1 MVLEKVLPVSCD
13 GFKLQ
18 CGSAVPETVKG
29 IAVLLHGIPSTSPP
43 DPEDRG
49 YPGLALDFAARDWAA
64 VWADMR
70 AVRES
75 EGFFSIEGWVRDAEA
90 IIAAACSLEVAAEVP
105 LALVGSSAGGAV
117 SAEAVRRGAPVDAL
131 VLLAAPASW
140 LSFASD
146 PHLGLKRITEEA
158 GLRVAPEVL
167 EDPIAWALEFEGVTT
182 ESSIREVHIPILI
195 MHGTADDVVP
205 VDHAERI
212 ASRAP
217 EAELHILEGAPHHLR
232 RDPRA
237 QGLMFDWLDRTL
249 R

>member
-1 MVLEKVLPVSCD
+1 MVVEKALPLTCD

-18 CGSAVPETVKG
+18 CGSAVPDEVKG
-29 IAVLLHGIPSTSPP
+29 IAVLLHGIPSISPP
-43 DPEDRG
+43 DPDDKG
-49 YPGLALDFAARDWAA
+49 YPGLALDFAARGWAA

-90 IIAAACSLEVAAEVP
+90 VIAAACSLEVAGEVP
-105 LALVGSSAGGAV
+105 LAVVGSSAGGAV
-117 SAEAVRRGAPVDAL
+117 SVEAIRRGAPVDAL
-131 VLLAAPASW
+131 ALLAAPASW
-140 LSFASD
+140 LSFADD

-158 GLRVAPEVL
+158 GMQVAPEVL
-167 EDPIAWALEFEGVTT
+167 EDPVAWALEFEGVTT

-205 VDHAERI
+205 ADHAQRI
-212 ASRAP
+212 ADRAP
-217 EAELHILEGAPHHLR
+217 QAELHILEGAAHQLR

-237 QGLMFDWLDRTL
+237 LDIMFDWLGRTL
-249 R
+249 P